1 MIKVIIY
8 DEACEVLNIEEYLRD
23 DIEIVGYLKNSIEY
37 FGEYIN
43 DIKVY
48 TISDIKEKL
57 KSIEFDY
64 VIVNS
69 RYSSVFYEK
78 IKECG
83 ISPENILDVLFFSY
97 DSIKNSFK
105 EKLLCCKEGDFLN
118 FNTLFLGRNYIKD
131 ELISKYF
138 GDYVNISNKF
148 LDVHY
153 NYHLLYY
160 LIKNNKINENV
171 NVGIFMNYSMLYE
184 NIDLLED
191 KYCFIKIFEEIFS
204 VHKNLNL
211 NSTYFDVCYENFKDN
226 SSKVFKEINLSDLNS
241 IDNFKIS
248 NNSIEKIR
256 YDTQVE
262 TINYKDSNVVAFK
275 MNKNI
280 MAQKLKILHEN
291 NINVFFI
298 IPPVY
303 KEYRT
308 YINNTLRKEFYMVL
322 NKNLNQNLFVFD
334 YFNLDL
340 DDKYFSS
347 PTNLNLDGCKEFLK
361 LLSYDV
367 KSKVSCVKICNDL

>member
-23 DIEIVGYLKNSIEY
+23 DVEIVGYLKNSIEY

-43 DIKVY
+43 
-48 TISDIKEKL
+48 DIKEKL

-83 ISPENILDVLFFSY
+83 ISPENILDVSFFSH

-211 NSTYFDVCYENFKDN
+211 NSTYFDVCYESFKDN

-367 KSKVSCVKICNDL
+367 KSKFSCVKICNDL